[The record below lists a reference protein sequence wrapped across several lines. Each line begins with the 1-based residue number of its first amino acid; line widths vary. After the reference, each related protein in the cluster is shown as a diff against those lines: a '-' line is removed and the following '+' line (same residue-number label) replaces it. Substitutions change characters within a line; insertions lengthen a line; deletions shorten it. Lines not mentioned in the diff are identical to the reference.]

1 MAITVINPS
10 VTKILLDLG
19 IDPINPYDPDN
30 AEDTYMSAVRE
41 GINTIESATK
51 GKGDRRTRIL
61 REEFQ
66 GLLERK
72 RGKKVKFVSKLLAKK
87 SIIPTNRIRPQ
98 ALLPPA
104 EGIGGASADSQNNI
118 IGGLL
123 GSILKILQKDSNLD
137 KLELRERRKERQR
150 EKRREAEERIEKIF
164 KGTGAAAR
172 AGQKVVDKL
181 TSPFQSIWKR
191 LTEFLKLTV
200 IGTFF
205 NKALNWFSKEE
216 NQEKMG
222 RVVRFLKFWWP
233 SILAGYL
240 AFFTPLGGLVTG
252 AIGLLGTALPALSG
266 LIAAN
271 PILAAAVAAG
281 GLVLGAKALDG
292 DFSGKEMSEEEKA
305 AAKEKSEKVM
315 ADDFL
320 PNLFNQGG
328 FVSPR
333 VFGES
338 DKDTVLNLFNQGGF
352 VSPRVFGEADKDT
365 VPAMLTPGEF
375 VLTKGA
381 VRRFGTGMLESMNRV
396 GGGTNKGG
404 PMYEGGGLVGD
415 LSSMK
420 ENTQTKFLP
429 VKASGMNPVST
440 PIRVKNISTT
450 TVLPAIK
457 KEESE
462 PTIERGDTIP
472 TFEILSPSE
481 ARYTTLITLGIEG
494 VA

>member
-1 MAITVINPS
+1 M
-10 VTKILLDLG
+10 
-19 IDPINPYDPDN
+19 
-30 AEDTYMSAVRE
+30 
-41 GINTIESATK
+41 
-51 GKGDRRTRIL
+51 
-61 REEFQ
+61 
-66 GLLERK
+66 
-72 RGKKVKFVSKLLAKK
+72 
-87 SIIPTNRIRPQ
+87 
-98 ALLPPA
+98 
-104 EGIGGASADSQNNI
+104 
-118 IGGLL
+118 
-123 GSILKILQKDSNLD
+123 
-137 KLELRERRKERQR
+137 
-150 EKRREAEERIEKIF
+150 
-164 KGTGAAAR
+164 
-172 AGQKVVDKL
+172 VDKL

-191 LTEFLKLTV
+191 LTEFLKLTF
-200 IGTFF
+200 IGTLF

-328 FVSPR
+328 FVSPST
-333 VFGES
+333 FGES
-338 DKDTVLNLFNQGGF
+338 N
-352 VSPRVFGEADKDT
+352 KDT

-381 VRRFGTGMLESMNRV
+381 VRRFGTGMLESMNRL

-457 KEESE
+457 KKNQNQQ
-462 PTIERGDTIP
+462 
-472 TFEILSPSE
+472 
-481 ARYTTLITLGIEG
+481 
-494 VA
+494 

>member
-123 GSILKILQKDSNLD
+123 SSILKILQKDSNLD

-150 EKRREAEERIEKIF
+150 EKRIETEERIEKML

-305 AAKEKSEKVM
+305 AAKEKSEQVM
-315 ADDFL
+315 SDDFL
-320 PNLFNQGG
+320 PLLRNQGG

-338 DKDTVLNLFNQGGF
+338 DKDTV
-352 VSPRVFGEADKDT
+352 
-365 VPAMLTPGEF
+365 PAMLTPGEF
-375 VLTKGA
+375 VMTKGA
-381 VRRFGTGMLESMNRV
+381 VNKFGTGMMEFMNATASDKNSK
-396 GGGTNKGG
+396 TNKGG
-404 PMYEGGGLVGD
+404 PMYEGGGLVGN
-415 LSSMK
+415 LSAMNASIK

>member
-200 IGTFF
+200 IGTLF

-305 AAKEKSEKVM
+305 AAKEKSEEVM

-320 PNLFNQGG
+320 P
-328 FVSPR
+328 
-333 VFGES
+333 
-338 DKDTVLNLFNQGGF
+338 NLFNQGGF

>member
-320 PNLFNQGG
+320 PLLRNQGG
-328 FVSPR
+328 FVSPST
-333 VFGES
+333 FGES
-338 DKDTVLNLFNQGGF
+338 N
-352 VSPRVFGEADKDT
+352 KDT

>member
-150 EKRREAEERIEKIF
+150 EKRIETEERIEKML

-191 LTEFLKLTV
+191 LTEFLKFTV
-200 IGTFF
+200 IGTLF

-252 AIGLLGTALPALSG
+252 AIGLLGIALPALSG

-292 DFSGKEMSEEEKA
+292 DFSGKKMSEEEKA

-320 PNLFNQGG
+320 PLLRNQGG
-328 FVSPR
+328 FVSPST
-333 VFGES
+333 FGES
-338 DKDTVLNLFNQGGF
+338 N
-352 VSPRVFGEADKDT
+352 KDT

-381 VRRFGTGMLESMNRV
+381 VRRFGTGMLESMNRL
-396 GGGTNKGG
+396 GGGTNNGG

>member
-123 GSILKILQKDSNLD
+123 SSILKILQKDSNLD

-150 EKRREAEERIEKIF
+150 EKRIETEERIEKML

-305 AAKEKSEKVM
+305 AAKEKSEQVM
-315 ADDFL
+315 SDDFL
-320 PNLFNQGG
+320 PLLRNQGG
-328 FVSPR
+328 FVSPST
-333 VFGES
+333 FGES
-338 DKDTVLNLFNQGGF
+338 N
-352 VSPRVFGEADKDT
+352 KDT

-381 VRRFGTGMLESMNRV
+381 VRRFGTGMLESMNRL

>member
-123 GSILKILQKDSNLD
+123 SSILKILQKDSNLD

-150 EKRREAEERIEKIF
+150 EKRRETEDRIEKIF

-200 IGTFF
+200 IGTLF

-292 DFSGKEMSEEEKA
+292 DFSGKKMSEEEKA

-320 PNLFNQGG
+320 PLLRNQGG
-328 FVSPR
+328 FVSPST
-333 VFGES
+333 FGES
-338 DKDTVLNLFNQGGF
+338 N
-352 VSPRVFGEADKDT
+352 KDT

-381 VRRFGTGMLESMNRV
+381 VRRFGTGMLESMNRL
-396 GGGTNKGG
+396 GGGTNNGG

>member
-98 ALLPPA
+98 ALLPAA

-123 GSILKILQKDSNLD
+123 SSILKILQKDSNLD

-191 LTEFLKLTV
+191 LTEFLKLTF
-200 IGTFF
+200 IGTLF

-271 PILAAAVAAG
+271 PILAAAIACG

-328 FVSPR
+328 FVSPST
-333 VFGES
+333 FGES
-338 DKDTVLNLFNQGGF
+338 N
-352 VSPRVFGEADKDT
+352 KDT

>member
-123 GSILKILQKDSNLD
+123 SSILKILQKDSNLD

-150 EKRREAEERIEKIF
+150 EKRIETEERIEKML

-305 AAKEKSEKVM
+305 AAKEKSEQVM
-315 ADDFL
+315 ADNFL

-328 FVSPR
+328 FVSPST
-333 VFGES
+333 FGES
-338 DKDTVLNLFNQGGF
+338 N
-352 VSPRVFGEADKDT
+352 KDT

-381 VRRFGTGMLESMNRV
+381 VRRFGTGMLESMNRL

>member
-41 GINTIESATK
+41 GINTIESATG

-61 REEFQ
+61 RQEFQ
-66 GLLERK
+66 GLLSRK
-72 RGKKVKFVSKLLAKK
+72 KGKKVVDVSKLLVKR
-87 SIIPTNRIRPQ
+87 SVIPTNKIRPQ
-98 ALLPPA
+98 AFLPPSQ
-104 EGIGGASADSQNNI
+104 ETSGGSSQNNI
-118 IGGLL
+118 IGNLL
-123 GSILKILQKDSNLD
+123 GSILKILQKDS
-137 KLELRERRKERQR
+137 KLEKLQLAEARKQRQR
-150 EKRREAEERIEKIF
+150 DRRAASEERIEKIF

-181 TSPFQSIWKR
+181 TSPFASIWKR
-191 LTEFLKLTV
+191 LTEFLKFTV
-200 IGTFF
+200 IGTLF
-205 NKALNWFSKEE
+205 NKALNWFGEEE
-216 NQEKMG
+216 NQQKMG

-252 AIGLLGTALPALSG
+252 AIGLLATALPALAG
-266 LIAAN
+266 LITAN

-305 AAKEKSEKVM
+305 SAKEKAETVL

-320 PNLFNQGG
+320 PLLRNKGG
-328 FVSPR
+328 VVPGS
-333 VFGES
+333 G
-338 DKDTVLNLFNQGGF
+338 N
-352 VSPRVFGEADKDT
+352 KDT

-375 VLTKGA
+375 VMSRGA
-381 VRRFGTGMLESMNRV
+381 VSRFGPGMMAAMNSA

-415 LSSMK
+415 LSSMREK
-420 ENTQTKFLP
+420 TDISKSNFSSS
-429 VKASGMNPVST
+429 KASGMVPVSI
-440 PIRVKNISTT
+440 PIKIKSVSNTQ
-450 TVLPAIK
+450 VLPTIKKEK
-457 KEESE
+457 KEESTKQ
-462 PTIERGDTIP
+462 PANTIP
-472 TFEILSPSE
+472 TFNIISSSE
-481 ARYTTLITLGIEG
+481 SRAVTLVSLGIEETL
-494 VA
+494 

>member
-200 IGTFF
+200 IGTLF

-252 AIGLLGTALPALSG
+252 AIGLLGIALPALSG

-305 AAKEKSEKVM
+305 AAKEKSEEVM

-320 PNLFNQGG
+320 P
-328 FVSPR
+328 
-333 VFGES
+333 
-338 DKDTVLNLFNQGGF
+338 NLFNQGGF

>member
-61 REEFQ
+61 RQEFQ

-123 GSILKILQKDSNLD
+123 SSILKILQKDSNLD

-150 EKRREAEERIEKIF
+150 EKRIEAEERIEKIF

-200 IGTFF
+200 IGTLF

-320 PNLFNQGG
+320 PLLRNQGG
-328 FVSPR
+328 FVSPST
-333 VFGES
+333 FGES
-338 DKDTVLNLFNQGGF
+338 N
-352 VSPRVFGEADKDT
+352 KDT

-381 VRRFGTGMLESMNRV
+381 VRRFGTGMLESMNRL

>member
-150 EKRREAEERIEKIF
+150 EKRRETEDRIEKML

-191 LTEFLKLTV
+191 LTEFLKLTF
-200 IGTFF
+200 IGTLF

-328 FVSPR
+328 FVSPST
-333 VFGES
+333 FGES
-338 DKDTVLNLFNQGGF
+338 N
-352 VSPRVFGEADKDT
+352 KDT

-381 VRRFGTGMLESMNRV
+381 VRRFGTGMLESMNRL

>member
-98 ALLPPA
+98 ALLPAA

-123 GSILKILQKDSNLD
+123 SSILKILQKDSNLD

-191 LTEFLKLTV
+191 LTEFLKLTF
-200 IGTFF
+200 IGTLF

-328 FVSPR
+328 FVSPST
-333 VFGES
+333 FGES
-338 DKDTVLNLFNQGGF
+338 N
-352 VSPRVFGEADKDT
+352 KDT

>member
-10 VTKILLDLG
+10 ITKILLDLG
-19 IDPINPYDPDN
+19 IDPINPYDPEN

-41 GINTIESATK
+41 GINTIESATG

-61 REEFQ
+61 RQEFQ
-66 GLLERK
+66 GLLSRK
-72 RGKKVKFVSKLLAKK
+72 KGKKVVDVSKLLVKR
-87 SIIPTNRIRPQ
+87 SVIPTNKIRPQ

-104 EGIGGASADSQNNI
+104 QGISGGDSQNNV
-118 IGGLL
+118 IGNLL
-123 GSILKILQKDSNLD
+123 GSILKILQKDS
-137 KLELRERRKERQR
+137 KLEKLQLAEARKQRQR
-150 EKRREAEERIEKIF
+150 DRREASEKRIEKIF

-181 TSPFQSIWKR
+181 TSPFASIWKR
-191 LTEFLKLTV
+191 LTEFLKFTV
-200 IGTFF
+200 LGTLF
-205 NKALNWFSKEE
+205 NKALNWFGEKE

-252 AIGLLGTALPALSG
+252 VIGLLGLALPALSG

-271 PILAAAVAAG
+271 PILAAALAAG

-305 AAKEKSEKVM
+305 SAKEKAETVL

-320 PNLFNQGG
+320 PLLRNKGG
-328 FVSPR
+328 VVPGSGNR
-333 VFGES
+333 
-338 DKDTVLNLFNQGGF
+338 
-352 VSPRVFGEADKDT
+352 DT

-375 VLTKGA
+375 VMSRGA
-381 VRRFGTGMLESMNRV
+381 VSRFGTGMMAAMNSA

-415 LSSMK
+415 LSSMREK
-420 ENTQTKFLP
+420 TDISKSNFTSS
-429 VKASGMNPVST
+429 KASGTVPVSI
-440 PIRVKNISTT
+440 PIKIKSVSNTQ
-450 TVLPAIK
+450 VLPTIK
-457 KEESE
+457 KEKKDESTKQ
-462 PTIERGDTIP
+462 PTNTIP
-472 TFEILSPSE
+472 TFNIISSSE
-481 ARYTTLITLGIEG
+481 SRAVTLVSLGIEETL
-494 VA
+494 

>member
-98 ALLPPA
+98 ALLPAA

-191 LTEFLKLTV
+191 LTEFLKLTF
-200 IGTFF
+200 IGTLF
-205 NKALNWFSKEE
+205 NKALNWFGEKE

-315 ADDFL
+315 TDDFL

-328 FVSPR
+328 FVSPST
-333 VFGES
+333 FGES
-338 DKDTVLNLFNQGGF
+338 N
-352 VSPRVFGEADKDT
+352 KDT

>member
-150 EKRREAEERIEKIF
+150 EKRRETEDRIEKML

-191 LTEFLKLTV
+191 LTEFLKLTF
-200 IGTFF
+200 IGTLF

-328 FVSPR
+328 FVSPST
-333 VFGES
+333 FGES
-338 DKDTVLNLFNQGGF
+338 N
-352 VSPRVFGEADKDT
+352 KDT

-381 VRRFGTGMLESMNRV
+381 VRRFGTGMLESMNRL

-420 ENTQTKFLP
+420 ESTQTKFLP